1 MITWEE
7 VSTDILSLPI
17 GWCPISKKCCK
28 FPLSSLLTMTIIL
41 IIIIIFFIFCLLIYV
56 FLVMT
61 KHSWRQLTW
70 MPSY

>member
-41 IIIIIFFIFCLLIYV
+41 IIIFFIFCLLIYV